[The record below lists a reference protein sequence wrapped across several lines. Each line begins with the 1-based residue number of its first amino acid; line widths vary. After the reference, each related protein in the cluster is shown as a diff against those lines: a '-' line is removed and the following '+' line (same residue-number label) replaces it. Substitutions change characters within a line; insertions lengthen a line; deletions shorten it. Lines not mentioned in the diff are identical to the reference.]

1 MSNKKENKKI
11 LLFPG
16 EKFSFNRNLL
26 PYDVFTYNSKKKE
39 LISKKLSLIE
49 LNNKQYKEHI
59 ETIGKFY
66 YPSLEDVV
74 IGIITMKTFEY
85 YKLDIGSSHES
96 ILNSIDFEGA
106 TKKTKPN
113 LNIGDAV
120 FCKVSNVNKF
130 NNSSLTCKSDNNK
143 KTWST
148 GESTFGVLNGGKI
161 YDYNLNYSWILINNN
176 IVIERLK
183 DFCDFELCIGMNGK
197 LWIKSDNFQN
207 NEKIYKS
214 IIKSFEKIS
223 KGEMEKYLNL
233 LFNDN

>member
-1 MSNKKENKKI
+1 
-11 LLFPG
+11 
-16 EKFSFNRNLL
+16 
-26 PYDVFTYNSKKKE
+26 
-39 LISKKLSLIE
+39 
-49 LNNKQYKEHI
+49 
-59 ETIGKFY
+59 
-66 YPSLEDVV
+66 
-74 IGIITMKTFEY
+74 MKTFEY

-130 NNSSLTCKSDNNK
+130 NNSSLTCKSDDNK